1 MIIDSNLVFTDG
13 PVNATST
20 SDSVPLTSFFKPGRM
35 DPIPF
40 MLRVTEDFTNLT
52 SLTITL
58 TESDSQDGTYTEV
71 PAASMTI
78 PLAQLKAGAALG
90 WRFLPSSVEKPW
102 LKLAYTVT
110 GTAPTKGR
118 IFAAMVR
125 EREEGYVAGMYING
139 GVVKG

>member
-13 PVNATST
+13 PITATS
-20 SDSVPLTSFFKPGRM
+20 SSELVPLTSFFKPGRM

-40 MLRVTEDFTNLT
+40 ALRVTEDFTNLT

-58 TESDSQDGTYTEV
+58 MESDSQEGTYTEV
-71 PAASMTI
+71 PAATMTI
-78 PLAQLKAGAALG
+78 PLAKLKAGAALG
-90 WRFLPSSVEKPW
+90 WRFLPNTVEKQW

-118 IFAAMVR
+118 IFAAMLR
-125 EREEGYVAGMYING
+125 EREAGYVAGMYING